1 MALANPD
8 LLTRWKLDAPLNA
21 YDRGTFYTPTS
32 EGYIDYPFLLDTP
45 RAAAYRA
52 QLQVA
57 PSEDSAASRDCAAR
71 DGPAEKAVRLGASCM
86 LLREA

>member
-1 MALANPD
+1 MSVGRWALANPD

-21 YDRGTFYTPTS
+21 YHRRTFYTPTA

-45 RAAAYRA
+45 HAALYRA

-57 PSEDSAASRDCAAR
+57 PSEDSAAG
-71 DGPAEKAVRLGASCM
+71 DGHAEKVVRLRSSCM
-86 LLREA
+86 LLREV